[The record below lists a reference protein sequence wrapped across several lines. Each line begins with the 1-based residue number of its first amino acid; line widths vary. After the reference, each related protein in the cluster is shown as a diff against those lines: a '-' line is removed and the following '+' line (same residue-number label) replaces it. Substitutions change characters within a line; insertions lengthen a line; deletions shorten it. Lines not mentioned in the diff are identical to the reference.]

1 MESAVVLIR
10 RLLAAVLLA
19 ALTCL
24 QAQPGRVAA
33 AVPNPREFPPPPV
46 SERTLSNGLKV
57 VVAQSH
63 AVPVVE
69 VGIWYGFGA
78 NEETPGKTGLA
89 HALEHMMF
97 RGTPSLS
104 DAGLD
109 DVIARM
115 GAQVNAQTT
124 VDTTHFYAIVPKARL
139 PLWLGIEADRMQ
151 HLSLSEKLWK
161 LERGAVLQE
170 YAADHSDPIQK
181 LVMAVDMAA
190 YGPGDALGR
199 GALGIRSDIVHA
211 TTADLRAYY
220 RRWYAPN
227 NAVLVIAGDVTP
239 TAAFAMAQHAFGAI
253 PARHVPPQNTK
264 PPVVHSGKAIVQTGD
279 VPFATVDFAYAI
291 PGQTDRRVIAPILIA
306 LAAEDARSP
315 IRSALVNSQIA
326 LQYSATPVLTMRG
339 SMFHVLITLAPGHT
353 LADARHAWDTA
364 FRETFIDHYPTD
376 LIDAAKR
383 EAILQD
389 VYDADSLTGLSDLV
403 GNSFGVE
410 HGTYP
415 NHDNVDIAKETRQEV
430 QAAARTMFAKP
441 TVVAYLKPLNAKP
454 GAVPS
459 PNAHAGAISDTFS
472 GRIPTG
478 KIVEAPWIVAA
489 LRKAPPIVSHVA
501 PVAYTMPN
509 GLRLLVQEAH
519 DNPTVIIAGGVRISP
534 RSDDPGKEGETAI
547 LTSMMA
553 YGSARY
559 DFDTQRRLADHLG
572 ADIWYGGSFGARG
585 LARDFPKLLDV
596 LADDLKEPALPPAFF
611 PLVRDSIRSQVERR
625 EYDPRYRAAR
635 AFEEAL
641 LPAGDPGLRT
651 PTVGSLNAITMG
663 DIRTLASRLIRPE
676 NTVLVVVGDVTAA
689 AVRDAV
695 MRALGSWHAQGPPI
709 DLAMPPLP
717 EPKGG
722 SIDVPSQ
729 SSDIAV
735 RMGEPAIGRRSPDFD
750 AFTLM
755 DQIFGGDSFD
765 SRLFKDVRM
774 RSGLVYSI
782 YSGLDAGR
790 DRGIFEIGL
799 RASPQNVRRAVSLV
813 KEEMRRMQDQPVGQD
828 ELERART
835 RVVGSTIIA
844 EQDKSTLVSD
854 LLNIAENNLP
864 LDYYATLSKRYASI
878 GAGAIQRVAR
888 TYFHPNHLVEVYEG
902 PPAR

>member
-1 MESAVVLIR
+1 MQTP
-10 RLLAAVLLA
+10 LA
-19 ALTCL
+19 
-24 QAQPGRVAA
+24 RVAA
-33 AVPNPREFPPPPV
+33 AVPDPSEFKPPAV

-115 GAQVNAQTT
+115 GAQVNAETT
-124 VDTTHFYAIVPKARL
+124 TDTTHFYAIVPRARL
-139 PLWLGIEADRMQ
+139 SLWMGVEADRMQ
-151 HLSLSEKLWK
+151 HLSLAENLWK

-170 YAADHSDPIQK
+170 YDSDHSDPIQK
-181 LVMAVDMAA
+181 LIMAVDTAA
-190 YGPGDALGR
+190 YGQGDALGR
-199 GALGIRSDIVHA
+199 GGLGIRSDIVRA

-220 RRWYAPN
+220 RKWYAPN

-239 TAAFAMAQHAFGAI
+239 DDAFAMAQRAFGAI
-253 PARHVPPQNTK
+253 PAKRVPPQNTK
-264 PPVVHSGKAIVQTGD
+264 PAVVHAGKSIVQTGD
-279 VPFATVDFAYAI
+279 VPFATLDLAYAI

-306 LAAEDARSP
+306 LAAENARSP

-326 LQYSATPVLTMRG
+326 LRYSATPVLTMRG

-353 LADARHAWDTA
+353 VADARHAWDTA
-364 FRETFIDHYPTD
+364 FRATFIDHYPTD

-383 EAILQD
+383 EAVLQD

-415 NHDNVDIAKETRQEV
+415 NHDNLDIVHETQQQV

-454 GAVPS
+454 GAVPN

-489 LRKAPPIVSHVA
+489 LRTAPSIASHVA
-501 PVAYTMPN
+501 PVSFMMPN

-519 DNPTVIIAGGVRISP
+519 DNPTVIIAGAIRNSP
-534 RSDDPGKEGETAI
+534 RSDDPGKEGESAI

-559 DFDTQRRLADHLG
+559 DFDTQRMLADNLG
-572 ADIWYGGSFGARG
+572 AEVWYGGSFGARS
-585 LARDFPKLLDV
+585 LARDFPKLLDI
-596 LADDLKEPALPPAFF
+596 LADDIKEPALPPDFF
-611 PLVRDSIRSQVERR
+611 GLVRDSIRSQVERR

-641 LPAGDPGLRT
+641 LPPGDPALRVPT
-651 PTVGSLNAITMG
+651 PQSLGAITLD
-663 DIRTLASRLIRPE
+663 DIHSLANRLIRPE
-676 NTVLVVVGDVTAA
+676 NTVLVVVGDVKATEVRDEVTAA
-689 AVRDAV
+689 
-695 MRALGSWHAQGPPI
+695 LGTWHAQGPAI
-709 DLAMPPLP
+709 DLSMPAVPQ
-717 EPKGG
+717 PKGG
-722 SIDVPSQ
+722 SIDVPTQ

-735 RMGEPAIGRRSPDFD
+735 RMGAPGIGRASPDFD
-750 AFTLM
+750 TFTLM

-782 YSGLDAGR
+782 YAGLDATR
-790 DRGIFEIGL
+790 DRGIFEIGM

-813 KEEMRRMQDQPVGQD
+813 KEEIRRMQNEPVGQT

-835 RVVGSTIIA
+835 RIVGSTIIA

-854 LLNIAENNLP
+854 LLNIAQNDLP
-864 LDYYATLSKRYASI
+864 LDYYATLSKRFATI
-878 GAGAIQRVAR
+878 NADAIQRVAR
-888 TYFHPNHLVEVYEG
+888 TYLHPAHMVEVYEG
-902 PPAR
+902 PVVR

>member
-1 MESAVVLIR
+1 MVDLIR
-10 RLLAAVLLA
+10 RFIFALAIA
-19 ALTCL
+19 ALVFV
-24 QAQPGRVAA
+24 QAPATRVVA
-33 AVPNPREFPPPPV
+33 AVPNPREFKPPPV

-57 VVAQSH
+57 VVAESH

-69 VGIWYGFGA
+69 VSMWYGFGA
-78 NEETPGKTGLA
+78 NEETPGETGLA

-109 DVIARM
+109 DVIARV
-115 GAQVNAQTT
+115 GAQVNAETT
-124 VDTTHFYAIVPKARL
+124 TDTTHFYAIVPRGRL

-151 HLSLSEKLWK
+151 HLSLDPNLWK

-170 YAADHSDPIQK
+170 YDTDHSDPIQK
-181 LVMAVDMAA
+181 LVMAVNMAA

-199 GALGIRSDIVHA
+199 GGLGIRSDIVRA

-220 RRWYAPN
+220 RKWYAPN

-239 TAAFAMAQHAFGAI
+239 SEAFAMAQRAFGAI
-253 PARHVPPQNTK
+253 PAKHVPAPNVK
-264 PPVVHSGKAIVQTGD
+264 APVVHAGKTIVQTGD

-306 LAAEDARSP
+306 LAAENARSP

-326 LQYSATPVLTMRG
+326 LRYSATPVLTMRG
-339 SMFHVLITLAPGHT
+339 GMFHVLISLAPGHS
-353 LADARHAWDTA
+353 LDDARRAWETA
-364 FRETFIDHYPTD
+364 FRATFIDHYPPD

-415 NHDNVDIAKETRQEV
+415 NHDNIDIARETQQQV

-441 TVVAYLKPLNAKP
+441 TVIAYLKPLNAKP
-454 GAVPS
+454 GAVPT
-459 PNAHAGAISDTFS
+459 PNARAGAISDTFS

-489 LRKAPPIVSHVA
+489 LRNTPPIASHVA
-501 PVAYTMPN
+501 PVSFTMPN
-509 GLRLLVQEAH
+509 GLKLLVQEAH
-519 DNPTVIIAGGVRISP
+519 DNPTVIIAGAIRNSP
-534 RSDDPGKEGETAI
+534 RSDEAGKEGESAI

-553 YGSARY
+553 YGSVRY
-559 DFDTQRRLADHLG
+559 DFDTQRTIADNLG
-572 ADIWYGGSFGARG
+572 AEVWYGGSFGARG
-585 LARDFPKLLDV
+585 LARDFPQLLDL
-596 LADDLKEPALPPAFF
+596 LADDLKQPALPADFF
-611 PLVRDSIRSQVERR
+611 SLVRDSIRSQVERR

-641 LPAGDPGLRT
+641 LPAGDPALRT
-651 PTVGSLNAITMG
+651 PTPQSLNAISLD

-676 NTVLVVVGDVTAA
+676 NIVLVVVGDVKAT

-695 MRALGSWHAQGPPI
+695 TAALGTWHAQGAPI
-709 DLAMPPLP
+709 DLAMPPVP

-722 SIDVPSQ
+722 SIDVPAQ

-735 RMGEPAIGRRSPDFD
+735 RMGAPGIARTSPDYD
-750 AFTLM
+750 TFTLM

-774 RSGLVYSI
+774 RSGLVYTI
-782 YSGLDAGR
+782 YSGLDASR

-813 KEEMRRMQDQPVGQD
+813 KEEMRRMQDEPVGET

-835 RVVGSTIIA
+835 RIVGSTIIA

-854 LLNIAENNLP
+854 LLNIAQNDLP
-864 LDYYATLSKRYASI
+864 LDYYATLSQRFATIS
-878 GAGAIQRVAR
+878 AAAIQRVAR
-888 TYFHPNHLVEVYEG
+888 TYFHPTHMVEVYEG
-902 PPAR
+902 PVAR